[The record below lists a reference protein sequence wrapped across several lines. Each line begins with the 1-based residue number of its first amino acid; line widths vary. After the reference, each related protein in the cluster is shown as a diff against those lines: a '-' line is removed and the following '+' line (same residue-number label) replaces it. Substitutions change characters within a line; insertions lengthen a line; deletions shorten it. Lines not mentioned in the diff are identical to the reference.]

1 MENKKITAI
10 NNSLIEYKN
19 DIDYKITNINNSL
32 SSLNTDRNAIVADIK
47 TINSK
52 ITKIQESVT
61 ALDERVTQNEK
72 DIAAIKE
79 ELKKLVLTGEKTLY
93 GTINIAN
100 QKVKISES
108 IGRHSTEDSTGEIF
122 NDYTDNIASGNYSH
136 SSGYN
141 N

>member
-1 MENKKITAI
+1 M
-10 NNSLIEYKN
+10 
-19 DIDYKITNINNSL
+19 
-32 SSLNTDRNAIVADIK
+32 NTDRNAIIADIK
-47 TINSK
+47 VINNK
-52 ITKIQESVT
+52 ITKIQESIT
-61 ALDERVTQNEK
+61 ALDERITQNEK

-93 GTINIAN
+93 GTIDIAD

-122 NDYTDNIASGNYSH
+122 NDYTNNIASGKFAH
-136 SSGYN
+136 VSGYN